1 MTDEYL
7 VRKNFDEIKKSE
19 NNIFLFG
26 SVGAGKTTLINKL
39 CDIDLLTK
47 AGGFSC
53 TRDVLL

>member
-7 VRKNFDEIKKSE
+7 VRKNFEEVKKSE
-19 NNIFLFG
+19 SNIFLFG

-39 CDIDLLTK
+39 CGIDLLTK

-53 TRDVLL
+53 TRDV